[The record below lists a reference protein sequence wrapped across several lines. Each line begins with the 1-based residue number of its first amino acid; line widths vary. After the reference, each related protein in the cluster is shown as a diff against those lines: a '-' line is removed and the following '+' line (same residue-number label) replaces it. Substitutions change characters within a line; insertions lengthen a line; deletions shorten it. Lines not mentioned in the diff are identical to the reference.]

1 MEPFVI
7 SCGSS
12 QIELLIGDI
21 TAIPVDVIVNA
32 ANSQLAGG
40 GGVDGAIHRAGGPSL
55 MQELRAIKSQ
65 TKYCPTGSAVVTGA
79 GRLPAQFVFHAVGP
93 VYSDGKHGEPDLL
106 KSCYVNCLELARD
119 YKARSISFPSIST
132 GIYGYPVVSAA
143 EIATA
148 AVRGWLLEHQ
158 HGREGLVRSVKL
170 VQFSDSDHA
179 VYRRVAAAIEKMPNA
194 STIEGN
200 AGA

>member
-65 TKYCPTGSAVVTGA
+65 TKYCATGSAVVTGA

-93 VYSDGKHGEPDLL
+93 VYSDGKHGEQT
-106 KSCYVNCLELARD
+106 C
-119 YKARSISFPSIST
+119 
-132 GIYGYPVVSAA
+132 
-143 EIATA
+143 
-148 AVRGWLLEHQ
+148 
-158 HGREGLVRSVKL
+158 
-170 VQFSDSDHA
+170 
-179 VYRRVAAAIEKMPNA
+179 
-194 STIEGN
+194 
-200 AGA
+200 